1 MRDCLVTLKNEEL
14 PEKKM
19 HKQSLQ
25 RGTEVE
31 EQRAIPKRTGEMCQ
45 SREAWEGMEQWL
57 AIDGSIYMEHTEY
70 VAGKITDELN
80 KYTEDIP

>member
-31 EQRAIPKRTGEMCQ
+31 KQRAIPKRTGEMCQ
-45 SREAWEGMEQWL
+45 SREA
-57 AIDGSIYMEHTEY
+57 
-70 VAGKITDELN
+70 
-80 KYTEDIP
+80 